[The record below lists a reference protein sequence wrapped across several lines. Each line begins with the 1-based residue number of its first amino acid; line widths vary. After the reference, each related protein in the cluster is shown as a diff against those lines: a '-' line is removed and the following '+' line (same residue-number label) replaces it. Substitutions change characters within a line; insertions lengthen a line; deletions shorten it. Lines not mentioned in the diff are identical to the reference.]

1 MSIME
6 SYSTKKKEKI
16 KPLIPSKTWMNP
28 KGILLSERV
37 SLKRTHTASFHSY
50 DIFEKTKLK
59 DRSVVPG
66 VGLGGGVS
74 IKA

>member
-6 SYSTKKKEKI
+6 SYSAKKKKI

-37 SLKRTHTASFHSY
+37 SLKRTHTALFHSY
-50 DIFEKTKLK
+50 DIFEKT
-59 DRSVVPG
+59 
-66 VGLGGGVS
+66 
-74 IKA
+74 